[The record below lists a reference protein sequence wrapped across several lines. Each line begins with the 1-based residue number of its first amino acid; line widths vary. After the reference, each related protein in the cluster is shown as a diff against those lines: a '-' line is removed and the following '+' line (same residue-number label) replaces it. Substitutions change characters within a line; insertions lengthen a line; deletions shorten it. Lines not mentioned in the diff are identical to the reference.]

1 LSSFNLFKFLPS
13 DLILIYDERLIT
25 FKNCHKVDTHFNP
38 WNRAQRSMA
47 HPLRAASRLVA
58 MAQMPKPL
66 TTGIIS
72 AVPRNF
78 GTTSLR
84 TSNYQAIEGKRGSL
98 YHLIWK
104 RKFTWLFALG
114 GGGFLVYELM
124 HPDKANRTAKMK
136 NEWAHLAG
144 GAYDPNK
151 PQNSNLKPSNE

>member
-1 LSSFNLFKFLPS
+1 MGILF
-13 DLILIYDERLIT
+13 YDERLIT

-72 AVPRNF
+72 AVPRHF

-98 YHLIWK
+98 L
-104 RKFTWLFALG
+104 
-114 GGGFLVYELM
+114 
-124 HPDKANRTAKMK
+124 
-136 NEWAHLAG
+136 LAEV
-144 GAYDPNK
+144 AFWCTSSCIRIK
-151 PQNSNLKPSNE
+151 PIGLQK